1 MAKWTGKSKG
11 TPLGYRI
18 FIALIRI
25 NIRLAYGLL
34 IPVSFFYFLFSNK
47 ESISYFYKERLGY
60 KDVKVITS
68 VFKNYIQLGKVLID
82 KIAILSGHKKYF
94 DFEFEGEEYL
104 HDLVE
109 NKQGGLLLGAHMGNW
124 EVAGELLDRVDS
136 VINIL
141 MVDVENAEL
150 KKVIEKATQKKKVNI
165 IPIKDDMSHI
175 FAVVD
180 AFKRKE
186 LVAMHGD
193 RFVEDN
199 KTVKVDFLGEKACFP
214 IGPMILASKYKVPV
228 SFVFSL
234 KESNRKYHFYATKG
248 KVFPN
253 IQKPGAKQENIQKMV
268 EEYVAFLEKMVKK
281 YPLQWFN
288 YHDFWEKEARIAN
301 PR

>member
-1 MAKWTGKSKG
+1 MTNWTGKSKG

-34 IPVSFFYFLFSNK
+34 VPVSFFYLLFSNK
-47 ESISYFYKERLGY
+47 KSISYFYRERLGY
-60 KDVKVITS
+60 KDVQVITS
-68 VFKNYIQLGKVLID
+68 IFKNYIQLGKVLID
-82 KIAILSGHKKYF
+82 KIAILSGQNKYF
-94 DFEFEGEEYL
+94 DFVLEGEEFL
-104 HDLVE
+104 HDLVR

-124 EVAGELLDRVDS
+124 EVAGEFLDRLDS

-141 MVDVENAEL
+141 MVDVENPGL
-150 KKVIEKATQKKKVNI
+150 KKVIENATQKRKVNI
-165 IPIKDDMSHI
+165 IPIKADLSHI
-175 FAVVD
+175 FSVVD

-199 KTVKVDFLGEKACFP
+199 KTVKVDFLGEKASFP
-214 IGPMILASKYKVPV
+214 IGPMILASKYKIPV

-253 IQKPGAKQENIQKMV
+253 IYKPGAKQENIQKMV
-268 EEYVAFLEKMVKK
+268 EVYVANLETMVKK
-281 YPLQWFN
+281 YPFQWFN
-288 YHDFWEKEARIAN
+288 YHDFWEKQG
-301 PR
+301 